1 MLNEVRYRYFLMHNE
16 LGTELYFLDVD
27 NNITYYIY
35 LKKNCLYKLVCVK
48 FDYSNEEFCKYI

>member
-1 MLNEVRYRYFLMHNE
+1 MHNE